1 MAPTSSTGRSS
12 RTGRGCLRREVSPP
26 RWTRRRAEKPG
37 LVPPP
42 CFGARRPT
50 RGLSFS
56 AYNERAAKACSVV
69 HIPETRKGVMASHAQ
84 HRKQQSKLLETVKDR
99 LGSGEV
105 VIAVLPFAS
114 TPKRPKGPSGKV
126 RDGIYT
132 SYRHYRPLV
141 VTSRRLLVINAA
153 RTPFPRG
160 VLAEFPL
167 AKVRVVD
174 VVPARFGQS
183 RLRLDLPEVGTVP
196 FDLGRYDVE
205 ALPELRAAVENQ

>member
-1 MAPTSSTGRSS
+1 
-12 RTGRGCLRREVSPP
+12 
-26 RWTRRRAEKPG
+26 
-37 LVPPP
+37 
-42 CFGARRPT
+42 
-50 RGLSFS
+50 
-56 AYNERAAKACSVV
+56 
-69 HIPETRKGVMASHAQ
+69 MASHAQ